1 ARSRGSR
8 ARARPRASAPA
19 GRGRRAPP
27 CAPTPP
33 RCRARSPGAVRS
45 SRLRPPGDS
54 TMGRGPMPRLA
65 AAAALLAALAA
76 GCGGATASGPASP
89 AARRA
94 VAERFAAAVLHGDAA
109 AARALLPSSGDGALA
124 ALVRRAAAPWK
135 GQRASLRLP
144 ARRSGDRW
152 LVRYAGT
159 RTQAGGAFER
169 ETGELVVVVDDAAAP
184 AVRYFAFTR
193 VRSRF
198 GTHHDSQ
205 LLPSRR

>member
-65 AAAALLAALAA
+65 AA
-76 GCGGATASGPASP
+76 